1 MHALHAPA
9 CSVSEAE
16 NSLTTCVQGMQLR
29 RHIDNTLGQGDL
41 REAVRLP
48 IGEDLNEWLAVNS
61 NNFFFALLLG
71 PFVNCFHFLLIHC
84 ANSELQ
90 VCRY

>member
-1 MHALHAPA
+1 MHLRAPF
-9 CSVSEAE
+9 SEAE

-61 NNFFFALLLG
+61 NNFFLHYYWVLL
-71 PFVNCFHFLLIHC
+71 
-84 ANSELQ
+84 
-90 VCRY
+90 